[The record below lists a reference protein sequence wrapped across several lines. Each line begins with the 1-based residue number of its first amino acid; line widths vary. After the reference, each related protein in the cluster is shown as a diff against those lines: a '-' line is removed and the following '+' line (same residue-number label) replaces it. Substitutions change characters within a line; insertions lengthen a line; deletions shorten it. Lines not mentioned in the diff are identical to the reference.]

1 MVKWLWLGAML
12 VGCQSHDHEAAPRVE
27 TGSAAASD
35 ARIARDG
42 DEPDEPRAD
51 ARVKVDEP
59 EPEPDPGKQI
69 YGLGAVPAWQA
80 VVDRNLYL
88 DRRGQHGVVYGTL
101 GEPIMIPATGSGDAA
116 LAAVATPYVW
126 LVDDTEGNGALAI
139 RVLLASPAK
148 SGDRIAFAG
157 AWALDDQRHYFWKA
171 SLATPLAPAPPTK
184 LKELKEL
191 KDPASL
197 PGHAITNGEL
207 PAGARP
213 ISLAKEN
220 DAAYFTVVGAVPLA
234 DGDGWL
240 VADELGSTPYAL
252 LNMPGERASFG
263 AQDLRTPD
271 EHWSLRRGWTYWVR
285 IGPIHKHG
293 SDKPA
298 TITARTPPVR
308 VK

>member
-1 MVKWLWLGAML
+1 MVKWLAPLLL
-12 VGCQSHDHEAAPRVE
+12 VACQSHESAPPRVE
-27 TGSAAASD
+27 TGSGGSSPSD
-35 ARIARDG
+35 ARIVRDG
-42 DEPDEPRAD
+42 DEPEEPRAD

-59 EPEPDPGKQI
+59 DPAPDPGKQL
-69 YGLGAVPAWQA
+69 YDLGAVPAWQA

-101 GEPIMIPATGSGDAA
+101 GDSVMTPATGSGDAA
-116 LAAVATPYVW
+116 QAPVASPYQW

-139 RVLLASPAK
+139 RVLPGPMTGKA
-148 SGDRIAFAG
+148 GDRIAFSG
-157 AWALDDQRHYFWKA
+157 AWALDEQRRYFWKA
-171 SLATPLAPAPPTK
+171 TLATPLAPAPPAK
-184 LKELKEL
+184 L
-191 KDPASL
+191 KDPPAV
-197 PGHAITNGEL
+197 PGHTIPNGEL
-207 PAGARP
+207 PAGARQ
-213 ISLAKEN
+213 ISLGKEN
-220 DAAYFTVVGAVPLA
+220 DAVYFTVVGTTPLA

-240 VADELGSTPYAL
+240 VADELGSPPYAL
-252 LNMPGERASFG
+252 LNLPGERASFG

-293 SDKPA
+293 ADKPA

>member
-1 MVKWLWLGAML
+1 MVKWLLFATL
-12 VGCQSHDHEAAPRVE
+12 VGCQSHEHDAAPRVE
-27 TGSAAASD
+27 TGSAVASD
-35 ARIARDG
+35 ARLVRDG
-42 DEPDEPRAD
+42 DEPRAD

-59 EPEPDPGKQI
+59 ESEPDPGKQI
-69 YGLGAVPAWQA
+69 YSLGALPAWQA

-101 GEPIMIPATGSGDAA
+101 GEPITIPATGSGDAA
-116 LAAVATPYVW
+116 LAAVATPYLW

-139 RVLLASPAK
+139 RVLPSNSAK
-148 SGDRIAFAG
+148 AGDRIAFAG
-157 AWALDDQRHYFWKA
+157 AWALDDQRRYFWQA
-171 SLATPLAPAPPTK
+171 SLATALVPAPPSK
-184 LKELKEL
+184 LKELKE
-191 KDPASL
+191 PAAL
-197 PGHAITNGEL
+197 PGHTITNGEL
-207 PAGARP
+207 PSGARQ

-263 AQDLRTPD
+263 AQDLRTTD

-293 SDKPA
+293 ADKPA

>member
-1 MVKWLWLGAML
+1 MVKWLLFATL
-12 VGCQSHDHEAAPRVE
+12 VGCQSHDNAAPRAE
-27 TGSAAASD
+27 TGSSIALASD
-35 ARIARDG
+35 AHLVRDG

-51 ARVKVDEP
+51 ARVKIDEP
-59 EPEPDPGKQI
+59 EPAPDPGKQI

-101 GEPIMIPATGSGDAA
+101 GEGITIPASGSGDAA
-116 LAAVATPYVW
+116 LAAVTTPYVW
-126 LVDDTEGNGALAI
+126 LFDDTEGNGALAI
-139 RVLLASPAK
+139 RVLPASPAK
-148 SGDRIAFAG
+148 SGVRIAFAG
-157 AWALDDQRHYFWKA
+157 AWALDEQRAYFWKA

-184 LKELKEL
+184 LKELN
-191 KDPASL
+191 DPAAL

-207 PAGARP
+207 PAGARQ

-220 DAAYFTVVGAVPLA
+220 DAAYFTVVGAAPLG

-271 EHWSLRRGWTYWVR
+271 ERWSLRRGWTYWVR

-293 SDKPA
+293 AEKPA

-308 VK
+308 VR

>member
-1 MVKWLWLGAML
+1 MVKWALLATL
-12 VGCQSHDHEAAPRVE
+12 LGCQSHDNAAPRVE
-27 TGSAAASD
+27 TGSSAAPSD
-35 ARIARDG
+35 AHLVRDG
-42 DEPDEPRAD
+42 DEQDEPRAD

-59 EPEPDPGKQI
+59 EPAPDPGKQI

-101 GEPIMIPATGSGDAA
+101 GEGITIPASGSGDAA
-116 LAAVATPYVW
+116 LAAVTTPYVW
-126 LVDDTEGNGALAI
+126 LFDDTEGNGALAI
-139 RVLLASPAK
+139 RVLPASPAK
-148 SGDRIAFAG
+148 SGVRIAFAG
-157 AWALDDQRHYFWKA
+157 AWALDEQRAYFWKA
-171 SLATPLAPAPPTK
+171 SLASPLSPAPPSK
-184 LKELKEL
+184 L
-191 KDPASL
+191 KDPAAQ

-207 PAGARP
+207 PAGARS

-220 DAAYFTVVGAVPLA
+220 DAAYFTVVGAAPLG

-252 LNMPGERASFG
+252 LNLPGERASFG

-271 EHWSLRRGWTYWVR
+271 EHWALRRGWTYWVR

-293 SDKPA
+293 ADKPA
-298 TITARTPPVR
+298 TITARTPPIR
-308 VK
+308 VN